1 MILHAFRN
9 AHPNFHSSDI
19 NTNMRKIILSIAAVI
34 IFWAGSLSAQS
45 SFKPAENPAALLEK
59 LAEVSKNTKSIKSD
73 FVQYKHLS
81 ILENDIESRG
91 IFIFAKPDKVRWE
104 YSSPYPYLILMNGN
118 EMTIK
123 EGGKVQ
129 KFDTE
134 SNRVFKEINDL
145 MVALLS
151 GDILSNSEFDIKLK
165 ENDKQ
170 ILAEMHPRK
179 SELKQML
186 ETVELY
192 FEKSSYEVSEIKM
205 PESSGDYTRI
215 IFKNRES
222 NVAVPNSKFLLH

>member
-1 MILHAFRN
+1 MQKQIL
-9 AHPNFHSSDI
+9 
-19 NTNMRKIILSIAAVI
+19 TIAAVF
-34 IFWAGSLSAQS
+34 IFWAGSLSAQTG
-45 SFKPAENPAALLEK
+45 FKTTENPTVLLEK

-91 IFIFAKPDKVRWE
+91 VFIFAKPDKVRWE

-134 SNRVFKEINDL
+134 SNRIFKEINDL

-151 GDILSNSEFDIKLK
+151 GDILNNEEFDITIK
-165 ENDKQ
+165 ENERQ
-170 ILAEMHPRK
+170 ILAEMHPKK

-186 ETVELY
+186 ETVEMY
-192 FEKSSYEVSEIKM
+192 FDKSNYEVSEIRM
-205 PESSGDYTRI
+205 PEKSGDYTRI
-215 IFKNRES
+215 LFKNRQS